1 MKKKSPIT
9 LQFIFNCFSLAV
21 LVNSVVSTTQIL
33 HTKHFSLVESIQI
46 FLFTLGMSALFFAA
60 ICIVLYLLCLL
71 AGMGRE
77 KTFWLLMIVGITM
90 TIVAYIMF
98 KESFYKYTNESG
110 SIAAIAAFSIMIS
123 LASQYQ
129 FFHSG
134 EHGNKNPGL
143 S

>member
-1 MKKKSPIT
+1 
-9 LQFIFNCFSLAV
+9 
-21 LVNSVVSTTQIL
+21 
-33 HTKHFSLVESIQI
+33 
-46 FLFTLGMSALFFAA
+46 
-60 ICIVLYLLCLL
+60 
-71 AGMGRE
+71 
-77 KTFWLLMIVGITM
+77 MIVGITM